1 METQEEGEGDKAKK
15 DDADPDS
22 MEIELIVEEKEKL
35 EVEKKEVEEEDPAPR
50 MSREFQLYT
59 KFWKLQDY
67 FRNPT
72 QCYQKDMWDTFC
84 AETTDII
91 VTFQKKKLEAQNT
104 KKEEIPKERDLAAS
118 FLDQYFAKYLTNQN
132 LLSLQLNDSN
142 FRRYVL
148 LQFLIIFQYLQ
159 TSVKFKTENQV
170 LSTDQTKWIDEHRR
184 KVFSLLEET
193 PPNGKEFKT
202 SVKSILKRELIWIRW
217 KNDGCP
223 SFVIKKEAKTQQEDA
238 KETGKAKKRKAPLGD
253 MMKQEAKMGKINLGN
268 KGLTKLWNISPDNL
282 DACKHEERN
291 FLPTLEQYF
300 SDAIEEIDP
309 KNQVE
314 ESYKKVNSGEW
325 GWRALRLMSRRS
337 QHFFLLGNSQIS
349 KLPEYLEIMMKKMA
363 SDFGRPIGEPE
374 PVKPANGNAEAAA
387 NGDSNGVNG
396 AAPEEEEKNPGAEM
410 LTDEQIASLA
420 LKLAEKW
427 KDLIPKLGL
436 PSDKVDSCK
445 EEGNDEEICL
455 KLLSAWREAE
465 QQGASPDEIRYMT
478 GALKISDLIEGV
490 F

>member
-1 METQEEGEGDKAKK
+1 
-15 DDADPDS
+15 
-22 MEIELIVEEKEKL
+22 
-35 EVEKKEVEEEDPAPR
+35 
-50 MSREFQLYT
+50 
-59 KFWKLQDY
+59 
-67 FRNPT
+67 
-72 QCYQKDMWDTFC
+72 
-84 AETTDII
+84 
-91 VTFQKKKLEAQNT
+91 
-104 KKEEIPKERDLAAS
+104 
-118 FLDQYFAKYLTNQN
+118 
-132 LLSLQLNDSN
+132 
-142 FRRYVL
+142 
-148 LQFLIIFQYLQ
+148 
-159 TSVKFKTENQV
+159 
-170 LSTDQTKWIDEHRR
+170 
-184 KVFSLLEET
+184 
-193 PPNGKEFKT
+193 
-202 SVKSILKRELIWIRW
+202 
-217 KNDGCP
+217 
-223 SFVIKKEAKTQQEDA
+223 
-238 KETGKAKKRKAPLGD
+238 
-253 MMKQEAKMGKINLGN
+253 MGKINLGN

-300 SDAIEEIDP
+300 SDAIDEIDP

-363 SDFGRPIGEPE
+363 SDFGRPIEPE
-374 PVKPANGNAEAAA
+374 PVKPANGTAETAA

-420 LKLAEKW
+420 VKLAEKW

-445 EEGNDEEICL
+445 EEGNNEEICL